1 MAKGRKTGGRK
12 AGTPNK
18 PKPLKTVLSSHSMA
32 YYTEPVKD
40 DPWGLSQFEIDL
52 KELSPAERVQAEAKL
67 LNKTV
72 PDLKAVDANIM
83 AHNVQLTIED
93 RLSKL
98 CEEENDE

>member
-1 MAKGRKTGGRK
+1 
-12 AGTPNK
+12 
-18 PKPLKTVLSSHSMA
+18 MA

>member
-1 MAKGRKTGGRK
+1 
-12 AGTPNK
+12 
-18 PKPLKTVLSSHSMA
+18 MA

-40 DPWGLSQFEIDL
+40 DPFGLSQFEIDL
-52 KELSPAERVQAEAKL
+52 KKLSPAERVQAESKL
-67 LNKTV
+67 LNKTI

-93 RLSKL
+93 RLSEL